1 MHPLP
6 SMLFTL
12 ALLALSVDT
21 RAVENSA
28 ASSSSTSVQSGTL
41 PSMGFFSTIAA
52 DEIYGALKGS
62 ASFASIDK
70 EKPGSPIAIRVTH
83 MYGHTSAGT
92 ASDIA
97 SALFV
102 IGTLGILP
110 GVSNRNLSV
119 TYEVLVNGSVLVS
132 HTYAK
137 NVTRVY
143 NIHSTDKTHELGS
156 DGLAWVVGTATEFAN
171 DVSHDP
177 RLSALSD
184 EFHFYYGPSVGGSGS

>member
-1 MHPLP
+1 MRPLS
-6 SMLFTL
+6 SMLITL
-12 ALLALSVDT
+12 ALLALSVNT
-21 RAVENSA
+21 QATENSS
-28 ASSSSTSVQSGTL
+28 ASSSSAPVQSVAL
-41 PSMGFFSTIAA
+41 PSMVFFSTIAA

-62 ASFASIDK
+62 PSFASIDK
-70 EKPGSPIAIRVTH
+70 EKPGSPISIRVSH

-97 SALFV
+97 SALLV

-119 TYEVLVNGSVLVS
+119 TYEVLVNGSVLLS

-143 NIHSTDKTHELGS
+143 NIHSTDKTHGLGS
-156 DGLAWVVGTATEFAN
+156 DGLAWVVGTATEFAD
-171 DVSHDP
+171 DVAHDP
-177 RLSALSD
+177 RFSALSD
-184 EFHFYYGPSVGGSGS
+184 EYHFYYGPAAGGSGS